1 VNLKFCKI
9 LFFQKF
15 TTTCSFLFFF
25 RNIWAKLIGVSGG
38 RVNTTRLEE
47 LAHGVGYRVTEARKV
62 DTTKYDKEGVIVE
75 LGNNLEVF
83 LPSR

>member
-1 VNLKFCKI
+1 VNRNFGKL
-9 LFFQKF
+9 LFFKKISA
-15 TTTCSFLFFF
+15 TCSFLFFF

-47 LAHGVGYRVTEARKV
+47 LAHGVGYRVTEVRKV

-75 LGNNLEVF
+75 LGNKIEVF

>member
-1 VNLKFCKI
+1 
-9 LFFQKF
+9 LFFKKIYNELLV
-15 TTTCSFLFFF
+15 FLFFL